1 MFIYN
6 FCTDLGDNLFD
17 EKISVNK
24 KEEYITRYK
33 LENKGNVKEYWINN
47 VYIVNNNDKFTFKY
61 IRDLSVEYINNMLIQ
76 EVDISECIP
85 FNFYTVDNEYQYELF
100 ENTIDGIIYQ
110 VKNYGDF
117 ITYSYISETKVIV
130 Q

>member
-33 LENKGNVKEYWINN
+33 LENKGNVKEYWISEH
-47 VYIVNNNDKFTFKY
+47 YG
-61 IRDLSVEYINNMLIQ
+61 
-76 EVDISECIP
+76 EV
-85 FNFYTVDNEYQYELF
+85 L
-100 ENTIDGIIYQ
+100 
-110 VKNYGDF
+110 
-117 ITYSYISETKVIV
+117 
-130 Q
+130 